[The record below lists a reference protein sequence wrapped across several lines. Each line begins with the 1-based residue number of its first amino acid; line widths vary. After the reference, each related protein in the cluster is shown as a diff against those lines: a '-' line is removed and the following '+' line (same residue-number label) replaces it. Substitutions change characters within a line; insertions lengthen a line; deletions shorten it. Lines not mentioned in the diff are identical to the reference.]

1 MLRRGA
7 DGDIA
12 SNKRKLREIVSM
24 LLPKLSFRNILAS
37 TATRGN
43 SASLSAS
50 LGVAILLA
58 SGAASAAG
66 NTQTTVN
73 NGPDVT
79 GIQLAQRSN
88 VRIPP
93 EQPQEAEAPS
103 EDVPETAESPRRFA
117 CEVMDGEN
125 IVMYR
130 PEGQQGQSYEWAKPS
145 TLGGGWTPERRCGE
159 ISRRLESYRPDG
171 LDELRVGIENNY
183 DVLCVTTQAN
193 SDCRIVLT
201 VPPGQ
206 DPVAIRDRVF
216 ENLTVAD
223 SGQQTDAVNA
233 IVDNGRGGNILG
245 EIEDAIGVT
254 LPTGS
259 RNNSAIGRSGI
270 DLRPF
275 LHPSDGGTGLRL
287 QGGLS
292 PSSNR
297 QLNPDSFR

>member
-1 MLRRGA
+1 
-7 DGDIA
+7 
-12 SNKRKLREIVSM
+12 M

-37 TATRGN
+37 TPKPGSASLG
-43 SASLSAS
+43 ASLSAS
-50 LGVAILLA
+50 LGLAIIL
-58 SGAASAAG
+58 AAG
-66 NTQTTVN
+66 PATAAGDNQTTVKT
-73 NGPDVT
+73 GSQKM

-93 EQPQEAEAPS
+93 EQEPQEAEAPS
-103 EDVPETAESPRRFA
+103 EEVPETETAASQRRFA
-117 CEVMDGEN
+117 CEAMDGQY

-130 PEGQQGQSYEWAKPS
+130 PEGQEGQSYEWAKPS
-145 TLGGGWTPERRCGE
+145 ALGGGWTPERRCGE

-206 DPVAIRDRVF
+206 DPVAIRDSVF

-223 SGQQTDAVNA
+223 SGEQTDAVNA

-259 RNNSAIGRSGI
+259 PNNNSAIGRSGI
-270 DLRPF
+270 NLRPF

-287 QGGLS
+287 QEVLS

-297 QLNPDSFR
+297 QLNPENFR

>member
-1 MLRRGA
+1 
-7 DGDIA
+7 
-12 SNKRKLREIVSM
+12 M

-37 TATRGN
+37 TATQGT
-43 SASLSAS
+43 SASLSAT

-58 SGAASAAG
+58 AGAASAAG
-66 NTQTTVN
+66 DAQTTVKT
-73 NGPDVT
+73 GPQAT

-103 EDVPETAESPRRFA
+103 EEVPETETAESPRRFA
-117 CEVMDGEN
+117 CEVMDGEY

-145 TLGGGWTPERRCGE
+145 ALGGGWTPERRCGE

-171 LDELRVGIENNY
+171 LDELRVSIENNY

-193 SDCRIVLT
+193 TDCRIVLT

-223 SGQQTDAVNA
+223 SGEQTDAVNA
-233 IVDNGRGGNILG
+233 IVDNGRGGNIFG

-254 LPTGS
+254 LPNGS
-259 RNNSAIGRSGI
+259 RNNSAIGRNSI

-287 QGGLS
+287 QGDLS

-297 QLNPDSFR
+297 QLNPESFR